1 MEYGRGFKATSLKA
15 RLERQ
20 GYMDMSEESGESVPL
35 QLQCQLHREL
45 EIVKQSF
52 DQGDALEFGK
62 ATQDIGLML
71 LMQKFVFKTDFSLFS
86 QHDFWQILTTSL
98 SRNVDLAKTHKKIS
112 PELQGILTCLRGLS
126 LTSEFCQIIED
137 TMVDS
142 LIELTKLH
150 LLLNDIVKEQ
160 LLRLVINLSIETE
173 QSKLRGNSDLLR
185 FSCNTIFQCAK
196 PKMYIPALT
205 CLIFLVEDSPITDV
219 TQQKNILEAVHLA
232 LQSVNQFCDN
242 SQGTVK
248 MNCHELTCHVLL
260 RLTKTKSICMR
271 TFHDKKLGL
280 FIKQNFWKFRGSLLY
295 TITLFMMNY
304 PEFYFDEINVTWDDL
319 GRNLEA
325 DVTLDSE
332 TMNAY
337 SMTFEAM
344 ARFLSLK
351 PEPADGESI
360 PTVIGLLCSYW
371 SQADFPLRKCMS
383 MLYLNILKY
392 RSEGNINMEII
403 KDSMTVFGF
412 VVELGYDEALSEL
425 FRDVLIRCHQ
435 IVLRIEPESEG
446 LSVLSQI
453 AQRLAQAMSE
463 DGVAEDEIAPLKV
476 EFGAE

>member
-1 MEYGRGFKATSLKA
+1 MENFKATSLKA
-15 RLERQ
+15 RLDRQ
-20 GYMDMSEESGESVPL
+20 GYLDMSNESEEGMPF

-45 EIVKQSF
+45 GIVKQSF
-52 DQGDALEFGK
+52 DRGDASEFGQ
-62 ATQDIGLML
+62 ATQNIGIML
-71 LMQKFVFKTDFSLFS
+71 LLQKFVFKTDFNLFS
-86 QHDFWQILTTSL
+86 QYDFWEILSTSL
-98 SRNVDLAKTHKKIS
+98 SRNVDLFATHKKLS

-137 TMVDS
+137 TMLDS
-142 LIELTKLH
+142 LVELTKLH
-150 LLLNDIVKEQ
+150 LLNDIVKDQ
-160 LLRLVINLSIETE
+160 LLRLLINLAGDSER
-173 QSKLRGNSDLLR
+173 SKLRGNSDLLR
-185 FSCNTIFQCAK
+185 FACNNIYQCAK

-232 LQSVNQFCDN
+232 LHSVNQFCDN
-242 SQGTVK
+242 SQSAVK
-248 MNCHELTCHVLL
+248 VNCHELTCHVLL

-271 TFHDKKLGL
+271 TFHDKELGL
-280 FIKQNFWKFRGSLLY
+280 FIKENFWKFRGSLLY
-295 TITLFMMNY
+295 TIILFIMNY
-304 PEFYFDEINVTWDDL
+304 PEFYFDDINVTWDDL

-325 DVTLDSE
+325 GATLDSE

-344 ARFLSLK
+344 ARFLSLR
-351 PEPADGESI
+351 PEHADGESI

-371 SQADFPLRKCMS
+371 GDADFPLRKHVS

-392 RSEGNINMEII
+392 RSDGNINMEII

-412 VVELGYDEALSEL
+412 VSELGYDEELSGL

-435 IVLRIEPESEG
+435 IVLRLEPESEG
-446 LSVLSQI
+446 VNVLSQI
-453 AQRLAQAMSE
+453 AQRLSEAMSE
-463 DGVAEDEIAPLKV
+463 EGVSEDEIAPLKA